1 MAEKVEL
8 AGQDAGIGEIRAS
21 LLKPDKFEELYG
33 SDWFLLQRTD
43 VTGLPIAAF
52 LDSSLQED
60 GKYFLPDGR
69 GRFLR
74 MLDHNA
80 GLDDKGRQPGSHQA
94 DSLKA
99 HQHKYKDR
107 YFSQHGKVK
116 EGTYLGFS
124 GKMDRKN
131 HPDNFAL
138 DDVTENTG
146 SRETRPH
153 NIAVNLYIKVK

>member
-1 MAEKVEL
+1 MTEKIKL

-21 LLKPDKFEELYG
+21 LLKPDKFNELYG

-43 VTGLPIAAF
+43 ITGLPLAAF

-80 GLDDKGRQPGSHQA
+80 GIDDKGRQPGSHQA

-99 HQHKYKDR
+99 HLHVHNDR
-107 YFSQHGKVK
+107 YFSQHKGKIK
-116 EGTYLGFS
+116 GDHPGHA
-124 GKMDRKN
+124 GKMDYSN
-131 HPDNFAL
+131 EPDNYIIR
-138 DDVTENTG
+138 DKTDNTG
-146 SRETRPH
+146 GKETRPH